1 MNPTV
6 RPMRWWD
13 IEAILTLEQQ
23 LFADDAWS
31 AGLFWSELAQ
41 HDSRVYLIADDDGVL
56 GYAGLATFGSEGY
69 VQTIGVARE
78 RWGQG
83 LGTVLLGSLLA
94 EAERRGATTIV
105 LEVRAENDRAQRLY
119 ERFGFTTV
127 GLRKGYYQPSGADA
141 RVMIR
146 EST

>member
-13 IEAILTLEQQ
+13 IEPILTLERQ

-41 HDSRVYLIADDDGVL
+41 HESRVYLVADDEAVL
-56 GYAGLATFGSEGY
+56 GYAGLAWFGSEAY

-78 RWGQG
+78 RWGDG

-94 EAERRGATTIV
+94 EAERRGATRIV
-105 LEVRAENDRAQRLY
+105 LEVRADNERAQRLY

-127 GLRKGYYQPSGADA
+127 GVRKGYYQPSGADA